1 MKVSI
6 ITVTYN
12 SAETLKDTI
21 ESVVS
26 QDYPDIEYLIVD
38 GQSTD
43 NTLEITKSY
52 ASQIDQVVSEQD
64 QGMYDALNKGIELA
78 TGEIIAILNS
88 DDFYAYPQ
96 VISEIVQLFEKEQA
110 DAAYADLVYVERH
123 NPKRVKRYWKSGK
136 YRINKFKW
144 GWMPPHPT
152 FFVRRACY
160 EKYGKFNIHLRSAA
174 DYELM
179 LRFIHRYQ
187 INLAYLPKVIVKM
200 REGGMSNLN
209 LIARL
214 RGNQED
220 QKAWRINGLKTG
232 KLTFF
237 LKPFRKLF
245 QFIRL
250 NREL

>member
-12 SAETLKDTI
+12 SAETVEDTI
-21 ESVVS
+21 QSVLK
-26 QDYPDIEYLIVD
+26 QDYPDIEYLIID

-43 NTLEITKSY
+43 ETLKIVGRYED
-52 ASQIDQVVSEQD
+52 QIAQVLSEPD
-64 QGMYDALNKGIELA
+64 QGMYDALNKGIALA
-78 TGEIIAILNS
+78 RGEVIGILNS

-96 VISEIVQLFEKEQA
+96 VISEMVTKFKQEEA
-110 DAAYADLVYVERH
+110 DACYADLIYVERD
-123 NPKRVKRYWKSGK
+123 NPKKIKRYWKSGK
-136 YRINKFKW
+136 YRKNSFKR

-152 FFVRRACY
+152 FFVRKSCY
-160 EKYGKFNIHLRSAA
+160 EHYGNFNRHLRSAA

-209 LIARL
+209 LVARL

-220 QKAWRINGLKTG
+220 QKAWRINGLKPA

-250 NREL
+250 KREL